1 MESDREWV
9 RMFGVKL
16 RETFEQLPV
25 EFEKLQEIRL
35 RAGQPVYLWY
45 GNREYTMTADG
56 GLAESGKLGQA
67 GGRSV
72 SPRIVGEKELR
83 ETVECMGNYS
93 LYAFEDEIRQGF
105 FTVRGGHRIGLAG
118 KAVMEDGRLKT
129 IRYISGVNVR
139 YAHQVKGCAVPVLP
153 RLFQEGRLCHS
164 LVISPPR
171 GGKTT
176 LLRDLV
182 RLLSTGGGGR
192 PGMNVAVVDERSEIG
207 ACYQGVPQNDLGPRT
222 DVLDCCP
229 KAQGMMLLIRTMAPA
244 AVAADEIGSR
254 EDGEAVE
261 YAASCGCSVLA
272 TVHGSSLEEV
282 GRKPVFRELFREGIF
297 RRVVVLRDGKV
308 LSVLDED
315 GKTAREDM
323 PAGKED
329 GTWSG

>member
-45 GNREYTMTADG
+45 GNREYTVTADG

-182 RLLSTGGGGR
+182 RLLST
-192 PGMNVAVVDERSEIG
+192 
-207 ACYQGVPQNDLGPRT
+207 
-222 DVLDCCP
+222 
-229 KAQGMMLLIRTMAPA
+229 
-244 AVAADEIGSR
+244 
-254 EDGEAVE
+254 
-261 YAASCGCSVLA
+261 
-272 TVHGSSLEEV
+272 
-282 GRKPVFRELFREGIF
+282 
-297 RRVVVLRDGKV
+297 
-308 LSVLDED
+308 
-315 GKTAREDM
+315 
-323 PAGKED
+323 
-329 GTWSG
+329 

>member
-105 FTVRGGHRIGLAG
+105 LTVRGGHRVGLAG
-118 KAVMEDGRLKT
+118 KAVMENGNLKT
-129 IRYISGVNVR
+129 LKYISALNVR
-139 YAHQVKGCAVPVLP
+139 FAHQIKGCGEKVLP
-153 RLFQEGRLCHS
+153 FLFEEERLCHS
-164 LVISPPR
+164 LLISPPR

-182 RLLSTGGGGR
+182 RLLSDGTGTVPGR
-192 PGMNVAVVDERSEIG
+192 NVGVVDERGEIG
-207 ACYQGVPQNDLGPRT
+207 ACYQGIPQNDLGART

-229 KAQGMMLLIRTMAPA
+229 KALGMMMLIRSMAPQVV
-244 AVAADEIGSR
+244 AVDEIGSR
-254 EDGEAVE
+254 EDLEAVE
-261 YAASCGCSVLA
+261 YAAGCGCAVLA
-272 TVHGSSLEEV
+272 TAHGGSLEEILGKPGLGALV
-282 GRKPVFRELFREGIF
+282 RGGLFGRLVLLGNGEQAGRVREI
-297 RRVVVLRDGKV
+297 RDGEGRLVQKWH
-308 LSVLDED
+308 L
-315 GKTAREDM
+315 
-323 PAGKED
+323 
-329 GTWSG
+329 

>member
-25 EFEKLQEIRL
+25 EFENLQEIRL

-45 GNREYTMTADG
+45 GNREYTVTADG

-192 PGMNVAVVDERSEIG
+192 PGMNVAVVDVR
-207 ACYQGVPQNDLGPRT
+207 
-222 DVLDCCP
+222 DCGP
-229 KAQGMMLLIRTMAPA
+229 KAQGMTLRLRTMAPA

-297 RRVVVLRDGKV
+297 RRFVVLRDGKV